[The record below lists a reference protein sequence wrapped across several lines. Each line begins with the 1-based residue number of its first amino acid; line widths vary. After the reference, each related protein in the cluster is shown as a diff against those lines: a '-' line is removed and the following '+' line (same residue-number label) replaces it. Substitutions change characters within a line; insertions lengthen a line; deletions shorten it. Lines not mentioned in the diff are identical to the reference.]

1 MCRHWVGERYK
12 AEPCTSVS
20 FLHNSLFV
28 PFMHKSLFHAQHSLS
43 SQQSRPCTTVPSLHN
58 SLFVAQQSLCCTTVS
73 FFLSLSTPFFQL
85 CKTSSDAKRS
95 AGKVFMHAWIKHAMC
110 GGSGKGGDSLLS
122 TTVGDDDS
130 LCLLM
135 MTDRGRQAFRN
146 RRLDIEYHT
155 RI

>member
-95 AGKVFMHAWIKHAMC
+95 AGESFYARMDKTCKV
-110 GGSGKGGDSLLS
+110 GGGG
-122 TTVGDDDS
+122 
-130 LCLLM
+130 M
-135 MTDRGRQAFRN
+135 MPHYPGTIGPGVVNPPGPPGF
-146 RRLDIEYHT
+146 
-155 RI
+155 